1 MIKATISNEPKRVAF
16 AKANPKRIARGKC
29 TQQPTLRGVV
39 LNGYK
44 VIASGRCTLQK
55 INTLDKVIQFTKQQE
70 KEVA

>member
-16 AKANPKRIARGKC
+16 AKANPKRIARSKC
-29 TQQPTLRGVV
+29 DLQPALRGVV
-39 LNGYK
+39 LNNYK

-55 INTLDKVIQFTKQQE
+55 INTMDNVILFTKEQQ